1 MTARVLWRCP
11 CGAVL
16 RLQPCRAKKR
26 KVCGLACPM
35 KERIGGRVA
44 AANRLKRVMFQFGCT
59 EQEARFFCKGWRA
72 GWKSGEMAMRRRA
85 ARRPSGVGS
94 SDWLRVT
101 ERAESMRSKSA

>member
-44 AANRLKRVMFQFGCT
+44 AANRLKRVMFQFGFT
-59 EQEARFFCKGWRA
+59 ESEARAFCKGWRA
-72 GWKSGEMAMRRRA
+72 GWRACEVSVRRKAEKRS
-85 ARRPSGVGS
+85 SGVGS
-94 SDWLRVT
+94 SQWLRVT
-101 ERAESMRSKSA
+101 ERAEAKSA